1 MKKPLNYFCASILAK
16 LLVRILQLSYKHCKL
31 VPMKN
36 PSLYFSL
43 FAIVAILSSSCAVG
57 STPSPIDVKIEIID
71 APSFSISNSNLI
83 EITDSKMINSCPE
96 TNVLGE
102 EGPEICKKEVTRITY
117 FKKGD
122 VTRFFACVGYSYDGA
137 HFDAGQ
143 NGFVLAEYRN
153 SKWTIIDFLQCHH
166 DDGAWGNSFE
176 IGNQFL
182 LGKNSFAYNCS
193 SCNGAQ
199 GNDWCE
205 GFIVGFIDDKIS
217 ILLQETS
224 EENNQASGEE
234 PVIDWHYDY
243 KPISSD
249 NQLFELERKYYK
261 FDNLIGTKILKYNSQ
276 SMEFE

>member
-1 MKKPLNYFCASILAK
+1 
-16 LLVRILQLSYKHCKL
+16 
-31 VPMKN
+31 MKN
-36 PSLYFSL
+36 PKFIFLIICL
-43 FAIVAILSSSCAVG
+43 AILSSSCAVG
-57 STPSPIDVKIEIID
+57 STPSPIDLKIEIID
-71 APSFSISNSNLI
+71 APSFSISNSYLI
-83 EITDSKMINSCPE
+83 EITDSKMINPCPE
-96 TNVLGE
+96 TDTPI
-102 EGPEICKKEVTRITY
+102 GPEKCKKEVTRITY

-137 HFDAGQ
+137 HFDVGQ

-217 ILLQETS
+217 VLLQGTS
-224 EENNQASGEE
+224 GENNQASGEE
-234 PVIDWHYDY
+234 PVIEWHYDY

-261 FDNLIGTKILKYNSQ
+261 FDKLVGTKILKYNSQ
-276 SMEFE
+276 SMEFQ

>member
-1 MKKPLNYFCASILAK
+1 MKNSLNYFCASILATF
-16 LLVRILQLSYKHCKL
+16 LVRILQLSDKHCKL

-71 APSFSISNSNLI
+71 APSFSISISNLI
-83 EITDSKMINSCPE
+83 EITDSKMINPCPE
-96 TNVLGE
+96 SDTPI
-102 EGPEICKKEVTRITY
+102 GPEKCKKEVTRITY

-122 VTRFFACVGYSYDGA
+122 VTRFFACVGYSYDGD
-137 HFDAGQ
+137 HYDAGQ

-217 ILLQETS
+217 I
-224 EENNQASGEE
+224 
-234 PVIDWHYDY
+234 
-243 KPISSD
+243 
-249 NQLFELERKYYK
+249 
-261 FDNLIGTKILKYNSQ
+261 
-276 SMEFE
+276 

>member
-1 MKKPLNYFCASILAK
+1 
-16 LLVRILQLSYKHCKL
+16 
-31 VPMKN
+31 MKN

-57 STPSPIDVKIEIID
+57 STPSPIEVKIEIID
-71 APSFSISNSNLI
+71 APSFSISNSYLI
-83 EITDSKMINSCPE
+83 EITDSKMSNPCPE
-96 TNVLGE
+96 SDTPI
-102 EGPEICKKEVTRITY
+102 GPEKCKKEVTRITY

-137 HFDAGQ
+137 HYDGGQ

-153 SKWTIIDFLQCHH
+153 SKWTIIDFLQFQNT
-166 DDGAWGNSFE
+166 DGGWGNSLE
-176 IGNQFL
+176 IDDEFL

-193 SCNGAQ
+193 SCNG
-199 GNDWCE
+199 GFGYDGCE
-205 GFIVGFIDDKIS
+205 VFIVGFIDDKIS
-217 ILLQETS
+217 VLLQELS
-224 EENNQASGEE
+224 EEDNSASGEE
-234 PVIDWHYDY
+234 PLIYWHYDY

-261 FDNLIGTKILKYNSQ
+261 MDELVGTKILKYNSQ

>member
-1 MKKPLNYFCASILAK
+1 MKKPLNYFCASILAT
-16 LLVRILQLSYKHCKL
+16 LLVRILQLSDKHCKL
-31 VPMKN
+31 FPMKN

-71 APSFSISNSNLI
+71 APSFSISNSYLI
-83 EITDSKMINSCPE
+83 EITDSKMINPCPE

-122 VTRFFACVGYSYDGA
+122 VTRFFACVGYSYDGG
-137 HFDAGQ
+137 HYDGGQ
-143 NGFVLAEYRN
+143 NGYILAEYKN
-153 SKWTIIDFLQCHH
+153 SKWTIIDFLQFQNT
-166 DDGAWGNSFE
+166 DGGWGNSLE
-176 IGNQFL
+176 IDDEFL

-193 SCNGAQ
+193 SCNVAQ

-224 EENNQASGEE
+224 EENNRASGEE
-234 PVIDWHYDY
+234 PLIDWHYDY

-261 FDNLIGTKILKYNSQ
+261 FDKLIGTKILKYNSQ